1 MRPKVTWVLLADGQ
15 NAAVYAN
22 DGIGKGL
29 VPLSEFASHREG
41 PDSHEMMTDRAG
53 HRFGGAA
60 KAGSGATLPRNDP
73 HEFEEKR
80 FVEAISE
87 KINRAALE
95 NRFDRLIVAAPP
107 RALGQV
113 RQALSKAASG
123 RLAAEVNKDL
133 IKDSPAGIA
142 EHLKE
147 YLAA

>member
-1 MRPKVTWVLLADGQ
+1 
-15 NAAVYAN
+15 
-22 DGIGKGL
+22 
-29 VPLSEFASHREG
+29 
-41 PDSHEMMTDRAG
+41 
-53 HRFGGAA
+53 
-60 KAGSGATLPRNDP
+60 LPRNDP

-87 KINRAALE
+87 KINRAALA